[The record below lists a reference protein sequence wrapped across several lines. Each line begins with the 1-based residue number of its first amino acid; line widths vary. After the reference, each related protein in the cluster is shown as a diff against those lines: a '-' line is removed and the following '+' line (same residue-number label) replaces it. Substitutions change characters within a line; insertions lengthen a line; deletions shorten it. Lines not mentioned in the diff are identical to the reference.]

1 MVSLIDAV
9 SATLPHSILLAISAE
24 TSPQSM
30 HAFPSKKD
38 GQAPM
43 VTCGQR
49 SKGIILKKMSQPSPE
64 DHPST
69 PGTSSVQSNHSSS
82 GHDHR
87 SRKAACDCLLQEG
100 GDLFTAHYKRLSRSG
115 FCTWKKCVVINLSL
129 FPSQHLPLLPACT
142 RGN

>member
-49 SKGIILKKMSQPSPE
+49 SKGIILKKNVQKT
-64 DHPST
+64 T
-69 PGTSSVQSNHSSS
+69 PAPQEPPLYNQITAALVVTTVQ
-82 GHDHR
+82 G
-87 SRKAACDCLLQEG
+87 KLLVTVSFKRGEICSLPTTK
-100 GDLFTAHYKRLSRSG
+100 DLGAQVSAPGRN
-115 FCTWKKCVVINLSL
+115 V
-129 FPSQHLPLLPACT
+129 
-142 RGN
+142 